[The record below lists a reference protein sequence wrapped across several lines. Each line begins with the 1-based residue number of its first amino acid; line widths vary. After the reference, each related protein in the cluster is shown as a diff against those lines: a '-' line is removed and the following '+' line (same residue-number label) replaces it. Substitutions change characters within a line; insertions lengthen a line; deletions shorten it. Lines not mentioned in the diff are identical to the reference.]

1 VSNEQ
6 ILIIDEDGTARER
19 ASTLLRKEGWT
30 PEVADSA
37 KAALERISGGAYQY
51 MLSGLQVAG
60 MDGLDFIRKARE
72 KRPDLVIVAM
82 SPSEKPDIVLEA
94 IRAGASDYVTKPL
107 QKEGL
112 VLAFRKAS
120 ERELFR
126 RETFSTRLDSRKEY
140 EFSNI
145 VAKSPLM
152 RDIFST
158 IEKIADYKTTC
169 LILGES
175 GTGKELIARAIHYNS
190 SRSDN
195 PFITVNCGAIPE
207 NLLESELF
215 GHVKGSFT
223 GAVRTKKGL
232 FEEATLGTLFLDE
245 IGELPLLLQVKLLRA
260 LQEEEIRRVGDVNP
274 IKIDVR
280 IIAATVKDL
289 TKEVEQG
296 TFREDLFYRLHV
308 LPIHLPPLRDRK
320 EDIPILCEHFVQKY
334 KKKLSS
340 PVQGVEPRVMKVL
353 MDHDWPG
360 NVRELENT
368 IERAMVLAHSDHV
381 QMEDLP
387 ANMRGLQKGGG
398 AGPRLSGDELS
409 IKKIGRMMEEELIVK
424 ALQRAQGN
432 RTKAAKLLE
441 ISHRALLYKI
451 KRYKLD
457 SELRQLGKDVRGGA
471 GNRQRNPLR

>member
-1 VSNEQ
+1 MPNEQ
-6 ILIIDEDGTARER
+6 LLILDEDGTARER
-19 ASTLLRKEGWT
+19 ASALLRKEGWI

-37 KAALERISGGAYQY
+37 KAALERLNTGTYRFL
-51 MLSGLQVAG
+51 LSGLQVPG
-60 MDGLDFIRKARE
+60 MDGLDFLKKARE
-72 KRPDLVIVAM
+72 KRSDLVIVAM
-82 SPSEKPDIVLEA
+82 APSEKQDVILEA

-107 QKEGL
+107 QKEAL
-112 VLAFRKAS
+112 LLAFRKAV
-120 ERELFR
+120 EREKSR
-126 RETFSTRLDSRKEY
+126 RESFTGHPEMHREY
-140 EFSNI
+140 EFSHI
-145 VAKSPLM
+145 VAKSPEM
-152 RDIFST
+152 QDIFST
-158 IEKIADYKTTC
+158 IEKIAEYKTTC
-169 LILGES
+169 LLLGES
-175 GTGKELIARAIHYNS
+175 GTGKELIARAIHYSS

-195 PFITVNCGAIPE
+195 AFITVNCGAIPE

-232 FEEATLGTLFLDE
+232 FEEADSGTLFLDE

-289 TKEVEQG
+289 GKEVEQG

-320 EDIPILCEHFVQKY
+320 EDIPILCDHFVQKY
-334 KKKLSS
+334 RKKLSS
-340 PVQGVEPRVMKVL
+340 PVAGVDARVMKVF
-353 MDHDWPG
+353 MDYDWPG

-368 IERAMVLAHSDHV
+368 IERAMVLANTDHV
-381 QMEDLP
+381 LLEDLP
-387 ANMRGLQKGGG
+387 AKMRGLQRGSS
-398 AGPRLSGDELS
+398 AAARFSGDELS
-409 IKKIGRMMEEELIVK
+409 IKKMERVMEEELIVK

-451 KRYKLD
+451 KRYKL
-457 SELRQLGKDVRGGA
+457 ENEIRQIGKERDR
-471 GNRQRNPLR
+471 LS